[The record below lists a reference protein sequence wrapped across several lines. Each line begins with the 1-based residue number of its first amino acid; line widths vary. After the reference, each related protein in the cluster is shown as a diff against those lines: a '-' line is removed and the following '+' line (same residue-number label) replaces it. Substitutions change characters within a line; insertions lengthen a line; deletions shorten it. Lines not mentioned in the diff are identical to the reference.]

1 MSNKKPNT
9 RPVTEFISIIED
21 ELRSQNASWSKIGDA
36 LAEAD
41 SQYGTDSDAYKK
53 ILRKTNISPAKARK
67 LVCISR
73 SPRFKQHED
82 VFGTVHSWTTLYEV
96 TTLDDDQFAELIET
110 ASDPLA
116 IDKKGHSVVTASLV
130 SKIKRGNT
138 PVPTDPYKSIFDIR
152 LDENALK
159 AGEFEGEDYERLM
172 NLVREIQDTVPF
184 IRVDATERVE
194 KQEASYWKKIE
205 KEAKKVRR
213 QTLEDA
219 IKTYKKNDP
228 TWKKW
233 KTMTQ
238 KEKKRAIS
246 TSDSSSIYTSSGPW
260 IAAWSDKEELL
271 NEFRENPEEVFASLD
286 CDLYSNNAVYTTAAN
301 NLAEK
306 SAAFLAKANERFLYA
321 GKFDDVTPD
330 EDTSVSDDDKFAEK
344 HDLSSDERKEI
355 MEAMLSVDASSY
367 EQEAA

>member
-1 MSNKKPNT
+1 MSNKNSNT
-9 RPVTEFISIIED
+9 RLVTDFISIIED
-21 ELRSQNASWSKIGDA
+21 ELRSQNACWSKIADA

-53 ILRKTNISPAKARK
+53 ILRTTNISPAKARK

-116 IDKKGHSVVTASLV
+116 TAKKGHSVVTTSLV

-194 KQEASYWKKIE
+194 KQETSYWKQIK
-205 KEAKKVRR
+205 KEAKKVRD
-213 QTLEDA
+213 QMLEDA
-219 IKTYKKNDP
+219 IKTYKENDP

-233 KTMTQ
+233 KKMTLT
-238 KEKKRAIS
+238 EKRQAIES
-246 TSDSSSIYTSSGPW
+246 SDASSIYTSEGPYLG
-260 IAAWSDKEELL
+260 IFSDRDELL
-271 NEFRENPEEVFASLD
+271 SHFSENPEEVFAVLD
-286 CDLYSNNAVYTTAAN
+286 YDLYSNNAVYTTAAN
-301 NLAEK
+301 NLSEK

-330 EDTSVSDDDKFAEK
+330 EDTSVSDNDKFAEK
-344 HDLSSDERKEI
+344 HDLSSDERNEI
-355 MEAMLSVDASSY
+355 REAMLSVDVSSY

>member
-9 RPVTEFISIIED
+9 RLVTEFISIIED
-21 ELRSQNASWSKIGDA
+21 ELRSQNACWSKIGDA

-41 SQYGTDSDAYKK
+41 SQYGTDSDAYKRV
-53 ILRKTNISPAKARK
+53 LRTTNISPAKARK

-96 TTLDDDQFAELIET
+96 TTLDDDQFGELIET

-116 IDKKGHSVVTASLV
+116 ITKKGHSVVTTSLV
-130 SKIKRGNT
+130 AKIKRGNT

-152 LDENALK
+152 LDENSLK

-194 KQEASYWKKIE
+194 KQEASYWEKIE

-238 KEKKRAIS
+238 KQKKQASMPCLGIF
-246 TSDSSSIYTSSGPW
+246 
-260 IAAWSDKEELL
+260 SDKEELL
-271 NEFRENPEEVFASLD
+271 SHFSENPEEVFASLD

-301 NLAEK
+301 NLSK
-306 SAAFLAKANERFLYA
+306 KLAAFEAKANERFLYA
-321 GKFDDVTPD
+321 GKFDDVTPG
-330 EDTSVSDDDKFAEK
+330 EDTSVSDDDEFAEK
-344 HDLSSDERKEI
+344 HYLSSDERNEI
-355 MEAMLSVDASSY
+355 REAMLSVDASSY